1 MAVARTMGSTTPIRR
16 PDSNLQRIQAGQM
29 GQMGQLQ
36 DMAITNR
43 RPSNPNLQGINALQ
57 GYPIQNQGNVPG
69 YGASTGGVYSAQG
82 GSSKGGIDFGGN
94 MTDFQNLTPAEQT
107 QGQILGI
114 GKTLQDY
121 LFGATKE
128 VDIIDPETGEV
139 TGTEIVSDYEA
150 FVPSDSY
157 VPSMEDVPGFTQ
169 ALEAAQGGLGQY
181 QEYFSGGADEM
192 NRATGQAQLGG
203 DQAKDFANRTV
214 QGADVTKALANQIA
228 NTARG
233 EIGSARAL
241 GNREVDSA
249 RSAVDAARLQ
259 GNRLAGATQGLGNRI
274 ANQSRF
280 EVGGDLGR
288 EEALTALS
296 VANAQSTQNRMNELG
311 RPGAATAYMDPYQN
325 AVIQDTLRRL
335 NEQGMQ
341 AQNQASA
348 SAVQSGAFGGS
359 RGGVMQAQLGQ
370 RLQDT
375 KADYLNKAMSQN
387 FLQAQ
392 NAAQGAA
399 TLAGQGGQLAQGAYT
414 TGSGR
419 AIQGGQLALGAGELG
434 ARTALQ
440 GGELATRT
448 AMQGGELGLKAGQL
462 GADTALRGG
471 QLALQGGQLGTDAA
485 LKGGQLGLQAG
496 QLGAQ
501 TSLSAGELGAQTAL
515 KLGQGLG
522 ALGTAAS
529 ETDQREI
536 TNLAKLGLA
545 PMDVLQQAAL
555 AQQGNEL
562 SQAYSGM
569 RDFSILG
576 DYYRGVPS
584 SQSVGIS
591 QGAAGVS
598 NPWAA
603 GIGGGLAGLQ
613 AGRVLGG

>member
-1 MAVARTMGSTTPIRR
+1 MARTPIRR
-16 PDSNLQRIQAGQM
+16 PDPNLQRIQAEQM
-29 GQMGQLQ
+29 GQVQPQ

-82 GSSKGGIDFGGN
+82 GSSRGGIDFGGN

-128 VDIIDPETGEV
+128 VDILDPETGEV
-139 TGTEIVSDYEA
+139 TGTEMVSDYEA

-485 LKGGQLGLQAG
+485 LRGGQLGLQAG

-576 DYYRGVPS
+576 DYYRGIPS

>member
-1 MAVARTMGSTTPIRR
+1 MA
-16 PDSNLQRIQAGQM
+16 
-29 GQMGQLQ
+29 
-36 DMAITNR
+36 
-43 RPSNPNLQGINALQ
+43 
-57 GYPIQNQGNVPG
+57 
-69 YGASTGGVYSAQG
+69 
-82 GSSKGGIDFGGN
+82 GIDFGGN

-139 TGTEIVSDYEA
+139 TGTEMVSDYEA

-280 EVGGDLGR
+280 EIGGDLGR

-399 TLAGQGGQLAQGAYT
+399 TLAGQGGTLAQGAYT

-440 GGELATRT
+440 GGELAART
-448 AMQGGELGLKAGQL
+448 ALQGGELGLQAAQLGTDTALRGGQLGIQAGQL
-462 GADTALRGG
+462 GADTALKGG
-471 QLALQGGQLGTDAA
+471 ELLSRTALQGGELLAQTQADAA
-485 LKGGQLGLQAG
+485 RTALAG
-496 QLGAQ
+496 
-501 TSLSAGELGAQTAL
+501 GELGAQTAL

-591 QGAAGVS
+591 QGSAGVS

>member
-1 MAVARTMGSTTPIRR
+1 MARTPIRR
-16 PDSNLQRIQAGQM
+16 PDPNLQRIQAEQM
-29 GQMGQLQ
+29 GQVQPQ

-82 GSSKGGIDFGGN
+82 GSSRGGIDFGGN

-128 VDIIDPETGEV
+128 VDILDPETGEV

-485 LKGGQLGLQAG
+485 LRGGQLGLQAG

-576 DYYRGVPS
+576 DYYRGIPS